1 MTPSVRIVAAFSPEL
16 AAISA
21 KFRDLTRVLGVG
33 LCEASART
41 ALLVAA
47 EAPSAI
53 VLVGTCG
60 VYPGNAA
67 SLDSAIVGDR
77 FHLIDAGHASDRAA
91 FPGPMQVE
99 LAPDEAL
106 MSALASG
113 NARGPVATTLAIT
126 TDDGLAGDLG
136 ARSRCA
142 FEHLEVFG
150 VAQACAIT
158 KTRFAAVLGIAN
170 VVGSNGRAEWRAHH
184 EAASSAA
191 LAIVES
197 WLARGAPGL

>member
-1 MTPSVRIVAAFSPEL
+1 MTPSLRIVAAFPPEL

-21 KFRDLTRVLGVG
+21 KYREITRVLGVG
-33 LCEASART
+33 MCEASART

-47 EAPSAI
+47 EGPSAI

-60 VYPGNAA
+60 VYPGAA
-67 SLDSAIVGDR
+67 FLLDSAIVAER
-77 FHLIDAGHASDRAA
+77 FHLADAGHASERAA

-99 LAPDEAL
+99 LAPDDAL
-106 MSALASG
+106 TSGLATG

-126 TDDGLAGDLG
+126 TEDALASDLA
-136 ARSRCA
+136 ARSRCS

-150 VAQACAIT
+150 VAQACAVT

-184 EAASSAA
+184 EAASAAA
-191 LAIVES
+191 LTVVET